1 MLEEIERMG
10 ALLAARADDG
20 AQRVLDRL
28 KETNRTEQRPYD
40 REMYKWRH
48 LIVENSKSSNHRE
61 PSTSLLLSSG
71 LIDATP

>member
-1 MLEEIERMG
+1 MG

-28 KETNRTEQRPYD
+28 KQADCQGVIPLKTNRTEQRPYD

-48 LIVENSKSSNHRE
+48 LIVENS
-61 PSTSLLLSSG
+61 
-71 LIDATP
+71 